1 MLFIFPGKGSILYIG
16 NVAGQ
21 EKWPGSERKKSIV
34 MTQTDPKTPRG
45 GQFQGFHEEFPVAS
59 GDMVDTVK
67 SLIHEGNVRRII
79 IKHEGYNILE
89 IPLTVALI
97 GTLLVP
103 WLAAVGAISGV
114 ITHCTLEVVR
124 TEHQE
129 SHAKKEHTR

>member
-1 MLFIFPGKGSILYIG
+1 
-16 NVAGQ
+16 
-21 EKWPGSERKKSIV
+21 
-34 MTQTDPKTPRG
+34 MTQIDPKTPRG
-45 GQFQGFHEEFPVAS
+45 FREELHVAS

-114 ITHCTLEVVR
+114 ITHCTLAVVR
-124 TEHQE
+124 MEHSE
-129 SHAKKEHTR
+129 KSATPYHYS

>member
-1 MLFIFPGKGSILYIG
+1 MLLDRKSGPGH
-16 NVAGQ
+16 
-21 EKWPGSERKKSIV
+21 ERKKSIV

-45 GQFQGFHEEFPVAS
+45 GQFQGFHEELHVAG

-103 WLAAVGAISGV
+103 CRARVRPIRGH
-114 ITHCTLEVVR
+114 ITPRSLEVVR
-124 TEHQE
+124 PDTASEASRSLGE
-129 SHAKKEHTR
+129 D

>member
-1 MLFIFPGKGSILYIG
+1 MLLDRKSGPGL
-16 NVAGQ
+16 
-21 EKWPGSERKKSIV
+21 ERKKRIV

-45 GQFQGFHEEFPVAS
+45 GQFQGFHEEFHVAS

-97 GTLLVP
+97 GTLLFP
-103 WLAAVGAISGV
+103 WLAAVGALSGV

-124 TEHQE
+124 TEHASE
-129 SHAKKEHTR
+129 ASRSLE

>member
-1 MLFIFPGKGSILYIG
+1 MLLDRKSGPGLD
-16 NVAGQ
+16 
-21 EKWPGSERKKSIV
+21 RKKRIV
-34 MTQTDPKTPRG
+34 MTQTDPKIPRG
-45 GQFQGFHEEFPVAS
+45 GQFQGFHEEFHVAS

-67 SLIHEGNVRRII
+67 SLIHEGNIRRI

-89 IPLTVALI
+89 IPVTVALI

-124 TEHQE
+124 TEHTSEASRSLEQAVE
-129 SHAKKEHTR
+129 SATPHHSS

>member
-1 MLFIFPGKGSILYIG
+1 
-16 NVAGQ
+16 
-21 EKWPGSERKKSIV
+21 

-45 GQFQGFHEEFPVAS
+45 DQFLGDREEFHVAS

-79 IKHEGYNILE
+79 IKYKGYSVLE
-89 IPLTVALI
+89 IPLAVALI

-124 TEHQE
+124 MEQPE
-129 SHAKKEHTR
+129 KPPSPRASS

>member
-1 MLFIFPGKGSILYIG
+1 
-16 NVAGQ
+16 V
-21 EKWPGSERKKSIV
+21 RKRRIV
-34 MTQTDPKTPRG
+34 MTQTDPETTRG
-45 GQFQGFHEEFPVAS
+45 DQFQGDREEFQVAS

-124 TEHQE
+124 TELPE
-129 SHAKKEHTR
+129 TPPVA

>member
-1 MLFIFPGKGSILYIG
+1 M
-16 NVAGQ
+16 
-21 EKWPGSERKKSIV
+21 RSIV

-45 GQFQGFHEEFPVAS
+45 DEFQEFREEFHVAS

-79 IKHEGYNILE
+79 IKYEGHSVLE

-114 ITHCTLEVVR
+114 ITHCTLQVVR
-124 TEHQE
+124 MEQPE
-129 SHAKKEHTR
+129 KPPIV

>member
-1 MLFIFPGKGSILYIG
+1 
-16 NVAGQ
+16 
-21 EKWPGSERKKSIV
+21 
-34 MTQTDPKTPRG
+34 MTQIDPKTPRG
-45 GQFQGFHEEFPVAS
+45 DREELHVAS

-79 IKHEGYNILE
+79 IKHEEYSILE

-124 TEHQE
+124 MEQPDKPP
-129 SHAKKEHTR
+129 SPRASS